1 MKGTTMKRN
10 ALAMSVVAVLFS
22 VLTGCSHY
30 YKVNDPA
37 GQKEYY
43 TKDIDTV
50 RGGAIKIKDAK
61 SGATVTLQSS
71 EVKEISE
78 EEFEAAVKGM
88 KPKQEAPKPEAP
100 KQDAPK

>member
-1 MKGTTMKRN
+1 MKRN
-10 ALAMSVVAVLFS
+10 ALAMGVVAVMFS

-30 YKVNDPA
+30 YKVSDPA

-61 SGATVTLQSS
+61 TGANVTLQSS

-78 EEFEAAVKGM
+78 EEYNAAVKAEQ
-88 KPKQEAPKPEAP
+88 PKQ
-100 KQDAPK
+100 